1 MISISDLQKFVGA
14 DELCMW
20 IISSIVF
27 SIFYSIINIFT
38 FKYLFDANCTKK
50 KLIIFIAIDS
60 VIKSICTIFVPAPY
74 YRLLNMVFSVMLLKV
89 IICENTAKCI
99 VGEATNFITIICSE
113 ILFLKVFEYLY
124 TDISSYIEGMYDFVY
139 KMSMVIGI
147 LAVKLVIYA
156 LIRKNETTVKISE
169 HLSRKIKDS
178 IILVSSIE
186 ILLIFFN
193 FVEMA
198 IYISNFPYSI
208 LVLDIFFL
216 ATYFYYSIRFIL
228 KAAKLEEQDTVIEN
242 LEAYNKT
249 LSIMYDRIRCFKHDF
264 SNFVQALDGYA
275 KTDDLKGIKSMTASV
290 LKKCKTVNTMG
301 ILNPKAL
308 NNPAIYSIIT
318 SKYYVAVEA
327 MVQMNI
333 EVMFNVGEIGVDS
346 YDFCVILGILLDN
359 AIEAA
364 KESDEKIV
372 NVKFQRN
379 KKNNKV
385 VIVENS
391 YKDKD
396 IDITKIFEKGY
407 STKPES
413 LEHGL
418 GLWNVKRIL
427 SHTSELELF
436 TSKGKLFKQEI
447 EMYEV

>member
-1 MISISDLQKFVGA
+1 MINFSDLKKFVGM

-20 IISSIVF
+20 IISGIFFSILYSIV
-27 SIFYSIINIFT
+27 NAFT
-38 FKYLFDANCTKK
+38 FKYVFNANCTKK
-50 KLIIFIAIDS
+50 KMLIFILTDS
-60 VIKSICTIFVPAPY
+60 IIKSICTIFVPAPY
-74 YRLLNMVFSVMLLKV
+74 YRLLNMVLSIALLKFV
-89 IICENTAKCI
+89 WNENMAKCI
-99 VGEATNFITIICSE
+99 VGEATNFIIIICSE
-113 ILFLKVFEYLY
+113 VLCMRLFEVIF
-124 TDISSYIEGMYDFVY
+124 TDISSYVEGMYDFTY
-139 KMSMVIGI
+139 KTALVVAI
-147 LAVKLVIYA
+147 LFVKILIYA
-156 LIRKNETTVKISE
+156 ILRKNEQSVKISE

-186 ILLIFFN
+186 TLLIFFN

-198 IYISNFPYSI
+198 IYITDFPYSI
-208 LVLDIFFL
+208 LVLDVFFL

-228 KAAKLEEQDTVIEN
+228 KAARLEEQDTVIEN

-275 KTDDLKGIKSMTASV
+275 KTDDLSGIKSMTASV
-290 LKKCKTVNTMG
+290 LKECKSVNSMD

-318 SKYYVAVEA
+318 SKYYVAVEE

-333 EVMFNVGEIGVDS
+333 EVMFDVGDIGVDA

-364 KESDEKIV
+364 KESEEKIV
-372 NVKFQRN
+372 NVRFIRN
-379 KKNNKV
+379 KKNNKIV
-385 VIVENS
+385 VVENS

-396 IDITKIFEKGY
+396 IDISKIFDKGY

-413 LEHGL
+413 PEHGL

-427 SHTSELELF
+427 SHTNEIELF
-436 TSKGKLFKQEI
+436 TSKGKLFKQEL
-447 EMYEV
+447 EMYV

>member
-1 MISISDLQKFVGA
+1 MISISNLQKFVGA
-14 DELCMW
+14 DEFGMW

-27 SIFYSIINIFT
+27 SIFYSIINAFT

-50 KLIIFIAIDS
+50 KLAIFIAFDS

-74 YRLLNMVFSVMLLKV
+74 YRLLNMILSVMLLKV
-89 IICENTAKCI
+89 IMGENTAKCI

-139 KMSMVIGI
+139 KTSMVIGI

-156 LIRKNETTVKISE
+156 LIRKNETTIKISE

-186 ILLIFFN
+186 VLLIFFN

-198 IYISNFPYSI
+198 IYISDFPYSI

-216 ATYFYYSIRFIL
+216 ATYFYYSIKFIL

-290 LKKCKTVNTMG
+290 LKKCKSVNTMG

-333 EVMFNVGEIGVDS
+333 EVMFNVGDIGVDA

-385 VIVENS
+385 VIIENS
-391 YKDKD
+391 YKEKD
-396 IDITKIFEKGY
+396 IDLSKIFEKGY
-407 STKPES
+407 STKPDS
-413 LEHGL
+413 PEHGL

-436 TSKGKLFKQEI
+436 TSKGELFKQEI
-447 EMYEV
+447 EMYV

>member
-1 MISISDLQKFVGA
+1 MISISDLQKFVGE

-27 SIFYSIINIFT
+27 SIFYSFINIFT
-38 FKYLFDANCTKK
+38 FKYLFDVNCTKK
-50 KLIIFIAIDS
+50 RLAIFIAIDS
-60 VIKSICTIFVPAPY
+60 IIKSICTIFVPAPY
-74 YRLLNMVFSVMLLKV
+74 YRLLNMILSVILLKV
-89 IICENTAKCI
+89 VIGGNTAKCI
-99 VGEATNFITIICSE
+99 VGEATNFITIICLE

-139 KMSMVIGI
+139 KTSMVIGI

-156 LIRKNETTVKISE
+156 MVRKNETIIKISE

-198 IYISNFPYSI
+198 IYISDFPYSI

-216 ATYFYYSIRFIL
+216 ATYFYYSIKFIL
-228 KAAKLEEQDTVIEN
+228 KAARLEEQDTVIEN

-275 KTDDLKGIKSMTASV
+275 KTDDLKGIKSMTTSV
-290 LKKCKTVNTMG
+290 LKQCKSVNSMG

-318 SKYYVAVEA
+318 SKYYTATEE

-333 EVMFNVGEIGVDS
+333 EVMFNVGDIGVDA

-364 KESDEKIV
+364 KESDEKVV

-385 VIVENS
+385 VIIENS

-396 IDITKIFEKGY
+396 IDISKIFEKGY

-413 LEHGL
+413 PDHGL

-436 TSKGKLFKQEI
+436 TSRGKMFKQEI
-447 EMYEV
+447 EMYDV